1 MMVFAHNWAPEGI
14 QKSKI
19 SPKKSQLINKF
30 NRWFPLDIVFFFFDF
45 LPEMWMKQ
53 WVRTAIVSP
62 DASDV
67 DKRIDDMLAPVPT
80 PAAAPQTI
88 NT

>member
-1 MMVFAHNWAPEGI
+1 
-14 QKSKI
+14 
-19 SPKKSQLINKF
+19 
-30 NRWFPLDIVFFFFDF
+30 
-45 LPEMWMKQ
+45 MWMKQ